1 MGERDDSFFRYL
13 CEHLGFIQIATDVE
27 GRICFWNEQAERQ
40 YGRKAAEMI
49 GQPLVDVLI
58 EDDRGPASSRMTA
71 ALTQGESSELEIKLN
86 HPARGWRTLIL
97 IISPIVDESGARIG
111 VSASMRDISERK
123 RLSQELAKSRRIGSL
138 GHMAAGV
145 AHHFNNILGGMMA
158 GIDSALTTDNPRELR
173 RTLRSVA
180 QAIARATRIT
190 RQLETFAESENR
202 LGDET
207 APLDRIL
214 ANYVEKLRP
223 AEERMRIRIDARLA
237 PLDPPRAFEVH
248 KVQPI
253 VESLVQNALDAM
265 PGGGTLTVELA
276 QDAGQAVIRIIDSGA
291 GMPDEVLDRIF
302 EPFFTTKGELGG
314 GTAKNIGLGL
324 AAVHGLVS
332 ELGGTIRIDS
342 KVGSG
347 TTVTVRL
354 PLIDRDRRP
363 PSDGGMAAASSGHAV
378 GANALPAPQA

>member
-1 MGERDDSFFRYL
+1 MGERDDSFFRHL
-13 CEHLGFIQIATDVE
+13 CEHLGFIQVATDAD

-40 YGRKAAEMI
+40 FGRTAQDMI
-49 GQPLVDVLI
+49 GKSLI
-58 EDDRGPASSRMTA
+58 ELLIADDRAAAATRVTA
-71 ALTQGESSELEIKLN
+71 ALEQGEYSELEVKLN

-97 IISPIVDESGARIG
+97 IISPIEDESGKRIG

-123 RLSQELAKSRRIGSL
+123 RLSQELSKSRRIGSL

-158 GIDSALTTDNPRELR
+158 GIDLALQTDNPRELR

-190 RQLETFAESENR
+190 RQLETFAESENT
-202 LGDET
+202 LGEET
-207 APLDRIL
+207 APLDQIVAAYAER
-214 ANYVEKLRP
+214 LRP
-223 AEERMRIRIDARLA
+223 AGERMQIRIESNLTA
-237 PLDPPRAFEVH
+237 LDPPREFESH

-265 PGGGTLTVELA
+265 PSGGTLTLQLT
-276 QDAGQAVIRIIDSGA
+276 QDGGFGVLKVTDTGV
-291 GMPDEVLDRIF
+291 GMPEEVLDRIF

-332 ELGGTIRIDS
+332 ELGGTIRIES
-342 KVGSG
+342 KVGEG

-354 PLIDRDRRP
+354 PLHDRERRTP
-363 PSDGGMAAASSGHAV
+363 VGV
-378 GANALPAPQA
+378 GAEGSAGG

>member
-13 CEHLGFIQIATDVE
+13 CEHLGFIQIATDAR
-27 GRICFWNEQAERQ
+27 GCISFWNEQAERQ
-40 YGRKAAEMI
+40 FGRTSTEMI

-58 EDDRGPASSRMTA
+58 PAEREQASGRIDA
-71 ALTQGESSELEIKLN
+71 ALKHGEPSELEVKLN
-86 HPARGWRTLIL
+86 HPQRGWRTLIL
-97 IISPIVDESGARIG
+97 IISPIENEAGERIG

-123 RLSQELAKSRRIGSL
+123 RLSQELAKARRIGSL

-158 GIDSALTTDNPRELR
+158 GIDSALATDNPRELR
-173 RTLRSVA
+173 RTLRTVA

-202 LGDET
+202 FGEEA

-214 ANYVEKLRP
+214 AAYIEKLKP
-223 AEERMRIRIDARLA
+223 AGERMQIRIDARLG
-237 PLDPPRAFEVH
+237 PLDPPREFDAH

-253 VESLVQNALDAM
+253 IESLVQNALDAM
-265 PGGGTLTVELA
+265 PEGGTLTIELTQEA
-276 QDAGQAVIRIIDSGA
+276 DQAVLRISDTGV
-291 GMPDEVLDRIF
+291 GMPEEVLDRIF

-332 ELGGTIRIDS
+332 ELDGAIRIDS
-342 KVGSG
+342 QVGTG

-354 PLIDRDRRP
+354 PLAVRQGLPVALGAD
-363 PSDGGMAAASSGHAV
+363 AAGS
-378 GANALPAPQA
+378 

>member
-1 MGERDDSFFRYL
+1 MGERDDSFFRHL
-13 CEHLGFIQIATDVE
+13 CEHLGFIQIATDE
-27 GRICFWNEQAERQ
+27 HGRISFWNEQAERQ
-40 YGRKAAEMI
+40 FGRKSAEMI
-49 GQPLVDVLI
+49 GQPLVDVLL
-58 EDDRGPASSRMTA
+58 PAERQQAAARVTA
-71 ALTQGESSELEIKLN
+71 ALQQGEPSELEVKLD
-86 HPARGWRTLIL
+86 HPQRGWRTLIL
-97 IISPIVDESGARIG
+97 IISPIVDDAGRRIG

-202 LGDET
+202 FGEET

-214 ANYVEKLRP
+214 TTYVEKLKP
-223 AEERMRIRIDARLA
+223 AGERMQVRIEAKVGL
-237 PLDPPRAFEVH
+237 LEPPREFDAH

-265 PGGGTLTVELA
+265 PEGGTLTLELTQEA
-276 QDAGQAVIRIIDSGA
+276 DQAVLRISDTGV
-291 GMPDEVLDRIF
+291 GMPEEVLDRIF

-332 ELGGTIRIDS
+332 ELDGTIRIDS
-342 KVGSG
+342 QVGRG

-354 PLIDRDRRP
+354 PLTAREQRQP
-363 PSDGGMAAASSGHAV
+363 VGAGAAATG
-378 GANALPAPQA
+378 

>member
-13 CEHLGFIQIATDVE
+13 CEHLGFIQIATDDQ
-27 GRICFWNEQAERQ
+27 GRISFWNEQAERQ
-40 YGRKAAEMI
+40 FGRTSAEMT
-49 GQPLVDVLI
+49 GKPLVEVLI
-58 EDDRGPASSRMTA
+58 PSDREQASARIAA
-71 ALTQGESSELEIKLN
+71 ALQNGEPSELEVKLD
-86 HPARGWRTLIL
+86 HPQRGWRTLIL
-97 IISPIVDESGARIG
+97 IISPIEDDGGKRIG

-202 LGDET
+202 FGEEA

-214 ANYVEKLRP
+214 AAYIEKLKP
-223 AEERMRIRIDARLA
+223 AGERMQIRVDAKLV
-237 PLDPPRAFEVH
+237 PLNPPREFDSH

-253 VESLVQNALDAM
+253 IESLVQNAIDAM
-265 PGGGTLTVELA
+265 PEGGTLTIELF
-276 QDAGQAVIRIIDSGA
+276 QDADHAVMRIADSGV
-291 GMPDEVLDRIF
+291 GMPEEVLDRIF

-332 ELGGTIRIDS
+332 ELDGAIRIDS

-354 PLIDRDRRP
+354 PLTVREQGTP
-363 PSDGGMAAASSGHAV
+363 V
-378 GANALPAPQA
+378 GAGVGAATT

>member
-13 CEHLGFIQIATDVE
+13 CEHLGFIQIATDE
-27 GRICFWNEQAERQ
+27 RGCISFWNEQAERQ
-40 YGRKAAEMI
+40 FGRKSAEMI

-58 EDDRGPASSRMTA
+58 PAEREQASARIMA
-71 ALTQGESSELEIKLN
+71 ALQQGEPSELEVKLD
-86 HPARGWRTLIL
+86 HPQRGWRTLIL
-97 IISPIVDESGARIG
+97 IISPIEDETGRRIG

-202 LGDET
+202 FGEEA

-214 ANYVEKLRP
+214 MTYVEKLRP
-223 AEERMRIRIDARLA
+223 AGERMQIRIDAKLA
-237 PLDPPRAFEVH
+237 PLNPPREFDAH
-248 KVQPI
+248 KIQPI

-265 PGGGTLTVELA
+265 PEGGTVTIELA
-276 QDAGQAVIRIIDSGA
+276 QEADQAVLRIGDTGV
-291 GMPDEVLDRIF
+291 GMPEEVLDRIF

-332 ELGGTIRIDS
+332 ELDGTIRIDS

-354 PLIDRDRRP
+354 PLTSREQRTP
-363 PSDGGMAAASSGHAV
+363 V
-378 GANALPAPQA
+378 GAGAGSTASGG

>member
-13 CEHLGFIQIATDVE
+13 CEHLGFIQIATDQH
-27 GRICFWNEQAERQ
+27 GCISFWNEQAERQ
-40 YGRKAAEMI
+40 FGRSSAEMI

-58 EDDRGPASSRMTA
+58 PSDREQASTRIVA
-71 ALTQGESSELEIKLN
+71 ALQHGEPSELEVKLD
-86 HPARGWRTLIL
+86 HPQRGWRTLIL
-97 IISPIVDESGARIG
+97 IISPIENEAGARIG

-202 LGDET
+202 FGDET
-207 APLDRIL
+207 APLDRII
-214 ANYVEKLRP
+214 ATYVEKLKP
-223 AEERMRIRIDARLA
+223 AGERMQIRIDAKLS
-237 PLDPPRAFEVH
+237 PLDPPREYDAH
-248 KVQPI
+248 KIQPI

-265 PGGGTLTVELA
+265 PEGGALTIELSQEA
-276 QDAGQAVIRIIDSGA
+276 DQAVLRIIDTGA
-291 GMPDEVLDRIF
+291 GMAEEVLDRIF

-314 GTAKNIGLGL
+314 GTSKNIGLGL
-324 AAVHGLVS
+324 AAVHGLVA
-332 ELGGTIRIDS
+332 ELDGTIRIDS
-342 KVGSG
+342 QVGSG

-354 PLIDRDRRP
+354 PLAQRRDQETP
-363 PSDGGMAAASSGHAV
+363 VGAGAAAT
-378 GANALPAPQA
+378 P

>member
-13 CEHLGFIQIATDVE
+13 CEHLGFIQIATDE
-27 GRICFWNEQAERQ
+27 HGRISFWNEQAERQ
-40 YGRKAAEMI
+40 FGRTSADMM
-49 GQPLVDVLI
+49 GQPLVEVLI
-58 EDDRGPASSRMTA
+58 PADREQAAARIAA
-71 ALTQGESSELEIKLN
+71 ALERGDPSELEVKLD
-86 HPARGWRTLIL
+86 HPQRGWRTLIL
-97 IISPIVDESGARIG
+97 IISPIEDDTGRRIG

-158 GIDSALTTDNPRELR
+158 GVDSALTTDNPRELR

-190 RQLETFAESENR
+190 RQLETFAESENHF
-202 LGDET
+202 GEDA

-214 ANYVEKLRP
+214 ATYVEKLKP
-223 AEERMRIRIDARLA
+223 AGERLQVHINARLGS
-237 PLDPPRAFEVH
+237 LNPPREFDAH
-248 KVQPI
+248 KIQPI

-265 PGGGTLTVELA
+265 PEGGTLTIELSQEA
-276 QDAGQAVIRIIDSGA
+276 DYAVLRIGDSGV
-291 GMPDEVLDRIF
+291 GMPEEVLDRIF

-324 AAVHGLVS
+324 AAVHGLVA
-332 ELGGTIRIDS
+332 ELDGAIRIDS

-354 PLIDRDRRP
+354 PLMARDQ
-363 PSDGGMAAASSGHAV
+363 SATVEAGAAAT
-378 GANALPAPQA
+378 